1 MDIIA
6 NWIWSDGSDGRGYN
20 LCSIFRRD
28 FRLAALPV
36 TARLAVTADS
46 FYRLKVNGQWLND
59 GPCRSWP
66 GHCQYD
72 VYDLDGILRAGA
84 NHIEAVVR
92 YFGCG
97 DFHRLPQRAG
107 FLAQLEAAD
116 SDGNVT
122 VIGTDTEWVAAEMPQ
137 LRRNVPKI
145 SIQQPPFE

>member
-6 NWIWSDGSDGRGYN
+6 NWIWSDDSDGRGYN

-59 GPCRSWP
+59 GPCRSLP

-72 VYDLDGILRAGA
+72 VYDLDGLLRPLF
-84 NHIEAVVR
+84 R
-92 YFGCG
+92 
-97 DFHRLPQRAG
+97 
-107 FLAQLEAAD
+107 
-116 SDGNVT
+116 
-122 VIGTDTEWVAAEMPQ
+122 
-137 LRRNVPKI
+137 LRRF
-145 SIQQPPFE
+145 PPPAAARRFSRPA